1 MVIDEA
7 HRLKNSATQVRA
19 SLNDLN
25 VDFTVL
31 LTGMCVPC
39 IQLLSDLGSYLLSVF
54 FVYVFC
60 QVFYQMRIHCFSS
73 FSASYPCN
81 RTLFSILPW
90 QLSVHFPKSIPH
102 CNHSNY
108 HSPSNSAD
116 LTLPHSTL
124 TGTPIQ
130 NNIPELYSLLNFM
143 HKEEF
148 EDRELF
154 LAKFGTIST
163 EDQVKELQEILRTYF
178 NLQHC
183 VNFNLK
189 CCFSIG

>member
-1 MVIDEA
+1 
-7 HRLKNSATQVRA
+7 
-19 SLNDLN
+19 
-25 VDFTVL
+25 
-31 LTGMCVPC
+31 
-39 IQLLSDLGSYLLSVF
+39 
-54 FVYVFC
+54 
-60 QVFYQMRIHCFSS
+60 
-73 FSASYPCN
+73 
-81 RTLFSILPW
+81 
-90 QLSVHFPKSIPH
+90 
-102 CNHSNY
+102 
-108 HSPSNSAD
+108 
-116 LTLPHSTL
+116 
-124 TGTPIQ
+124 
-130 NNIPELYSLLNFM
+130 M

>member
-1 MVIDEA
+1 M
-7 HRLKNSATQVRA
+7 
-19 SLNDLN
+19 
-25 VDFTVL
+25 FTFL
-31 LTGMCVPC
+31 
-39 IQLLSDLGSYLLSVF
+39 
-54 FVYVFC
+54 
-60 QVFYQMRIHCFSS
+60 
-73 FSASYPCN
+73 
-81 RTLFSILPW
+81 
-90 QLSVHFPKSIPH
+90 KSIPH
-102 CNHSNY
+102 SNHSNN

-116 LTLPHSTL
+116 LTLPYFTL

-183 VNFNLK
+183 VSVNLK